1 MCVPFK
7 HGTCMGHQ
15 QDPGPGVR
23 DSGDFHLPPMA
34 PDALRSRFSNVST
47 ECRCTGVGRS
57 CQHGGTPGATAGS
70 YTLPTACRL
79 RPHQGTVSS
88 WQVSEQ
94 YSFVFSC
101 RFYSQCAL
109 ESTLYNNHLRLEWE
123 AGCLLTAHQNSRF
136 QVFSGQLC
144 PVDQK
149 WAIVF

>member
-1 MCVPFK
+1 MQ
-7 HGTCMGHQ
+7 HGTCIGHQ

-23 DSGDFHLPPMA
+23 DSGDFHLPPTA
-34 PDALRSRFSNVST
+34 PGALRSRFSNVSI

-57 CQHGGTPGATAGS
+57 CERGGTPGATAGS
-70 YTLPTACRL
+70 HTLPIACRL
-79 RPHQGTVSS
+79 RPHQGTGSS

-109 ESTLYNNHLRLEWE
+109 NLPYITTTWDWSEKLV
-123 AGCLLTAHQNSRF
+123 ACLQPIKTQGF
-136 QVFSGQLC
+136 KVFSGQLC